1 MSEIIVEKKTALQK
15 LIMLNAYGVVVV
27 EEAGFSA
34 RASNMASI
42 SKINHPPDIL
52 IFTFALLVSQWF
64 LMARP

>member
-1 MSEIIVEKKTALQK
+1 
-15 LIMLNAYGVVVV
+15 MLNAYIVVVV
-27 EEAGFSA
+27 EEEGLLA

-42 SKINHPPDIL
+42 GKTNHPPDIL